1 MNDPDYK
8 IRFNPVNRPKGFG
21 FDVEVS
27 DEFVEFARRQE
38 INKKSYE
45 DAAENA
51 YKLFGLEA
59 SVEDYKKRGF
69 CHWDGDSG
77 LLNRVEVPGSAA
89 GICLEY
95 FETDGWTYY
104 PHNIDSPNQTLVLFA
119 VMMKYIYDISSSIEL
134 ENARALIRK

>member
-51 YKLFGLEA
+51 LKL
-59 SVEDYKKRGF
+59 
-69 CHWDGDSG
+69 DGEELQGRRMFVKIAHQEETQQDEFVNEHHDS
-77 LLNRVEVPGSAA
+77 
-89 GICLEY
+89 
-95 FETDGWTYY
+95 
-104 PHNIDSPNQTLVLFA
+104 
-119 VMMKYIYDISSSIEL
+119 
-134 ENARALIRK
+134 